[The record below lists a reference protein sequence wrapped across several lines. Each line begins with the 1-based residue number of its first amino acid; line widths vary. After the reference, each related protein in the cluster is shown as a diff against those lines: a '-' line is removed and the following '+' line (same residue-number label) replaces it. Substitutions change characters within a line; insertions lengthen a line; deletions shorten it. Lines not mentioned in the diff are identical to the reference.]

1 MKASII
7 SLSLLGLLC
16 AGVGLAV
23 PVDDVADA
31 PAEVDGDA
39 SIQEILRGA
48 NLQQRDAAV
57 HCAEAPGKRLSRS
70 VPQQPP
76 LWGETYLQPRHHP
89 AHSCL

>member
-48 NLQQRDAAV
+48 SQL
-57 HCAEAPGKRLSRS
+57 
-70 VPQQPP
+70 
-76 LWGETYLQPRHHP
+76 
-89 AHSCL
+89 

>member
-39 SIQEILRGA
+39 SIQEILRGTCSSVTQQCTA
-48 NLQQRDAAV
+48 QKRPGSVYHAPCPNNHRCGARHTCNLDTIRLTAV
-57 HCAEAPGKRLSRS
+57 CS
-70 VPQQPP
+70 
-76 LWGETYLQPRHHP
+76 
-89 AHSCL
+89 

>member
-31 PAEVDGDA
+31 PPAEVDGDA
-39 SIQEILRGA
+39 CTQEILRGTCSSVT
-48 NLQQRDAAV
+48 QQCTAQKRPGSV
-57 HCAEAPGKRLSRS
+57 YHAPCPNNHRVSFFLIRKMGRINQR
-70 VPQQPP
+70 
-76 LWGETYLQPRHHP
+76 
-89 AHSCL
+89 